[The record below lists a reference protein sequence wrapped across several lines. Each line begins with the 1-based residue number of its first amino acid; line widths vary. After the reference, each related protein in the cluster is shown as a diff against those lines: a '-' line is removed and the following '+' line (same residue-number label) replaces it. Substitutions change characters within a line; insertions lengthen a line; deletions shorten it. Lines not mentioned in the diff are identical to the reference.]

1 MTRQK
6 SLGLMCIFVIR
17 EDVRDNS
24 VRDRVDDVEDTSK
37 IGARVVREGGGS
49 PVVFG
54 LRNVDLVNVIGFK
67 SLV

>member
-1 MTRQK
+1 MLTSVARSVAK
-6 SLGLMCIFVIR
+6 KNPND
-17 EDVRDNS
+17 DVRDNS
-24 VRDRVDDVEDTSK
+24 VRDRVDDVKDTSK
-37 IGARVVREGGGS
+37 VGVRVMREVGGS